1 MQVQFGRKNKN
12 AELTRKNYKRKDT
25 GATNLYTLSLFDEEC
40 KRTTRLIECVGT
52 LLDQANNVTMLILT
66 MYCCMVFLGKGPKFQ
81 PIKSEI
87 TVFPHSWLQF

>member
-40 KRTTRLIECVGT
+40 KISRTTRLIECVGT
-52 LLDQANNVTMLILT
+52 LLDLANNVTMLILT
-66 MYCCMVFLGKGPKFQ
+66 LY
-81 PIKSEI
+81 
-87 TVFPHSWLQF
+87 